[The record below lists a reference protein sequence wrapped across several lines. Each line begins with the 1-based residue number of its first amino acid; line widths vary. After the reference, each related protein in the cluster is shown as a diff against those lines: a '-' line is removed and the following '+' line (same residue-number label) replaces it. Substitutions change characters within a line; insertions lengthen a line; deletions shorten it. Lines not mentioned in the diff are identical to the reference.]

1 MTRALLVC
9 TLATGVIS
17 LAACSQAE
25 PEAPAPAP
33 APSAPAAPGATV
45 ITPTAAGD
53 IPGVVRAVVLT
64 ARPGMVISEAELK
77 ERDGRRYYDVEG
89 RMPDGSEIELDL
101 LETPSG
107 WKVVEIQRD
116 LAWDKVPA
124 GVRTAA
130 EGARAGFVPVR
141 IIESVQAE
149 DGSIVYELFSEGQ
162 PATPSLEVRV
172 HDGQVGVLKEA
183 WPH

>member
-9 TLATGVIS
+9 AIVTGVIGVC
-17 LAACSQAE
+17 ACNPAE
-25 PEAPAPAP
+25 PEAPAAKGPDAP
-33 APSAPAAPGATV
+33 TTV
-45 ITPTAAGD
+45 ITPTRRAD
-53 IPGVVRAVVLT
+53 IPGAVRAVVLT
-64 ARPGMVISEAELK
+64 ARPGMIISEAELK

-89 RMPDGSEIELDL
+89 RMPDGSDIELDL

-116 LAWDKVPA
+116 LPWDRVPSR
-124 GVRTAA
+124 VRAAA

-141 IIESVQAE
+141 VIESTQAR
-149 DGSIVYELFSEGQ
+149 DGAVIYELFAEGQ
-162 PATPSLEVRV
+162 PATPALEVRA
-172 HDGQVGVLKEA
+172 HDGQTEVLKEA